1 MSRSTHYGNNYFA
14 VYSKKIHRVCN
25 FYSNLEYF
33 NFLSL
38 EINPMVERFCE
49 QPLKIDI
56 IQENKLQHAIFD
68 MWVLY
73 RNGKDELQEV
83 KYPSELTG
91 SSSEAIRSQEQI
103 RREELWCNDNNIDF
117 IVRTEKT
124 IPQGRFFLNNANI
137 IAARLRR
144 YISTE
149 DKFYNPRIIELLK
162 KYERVTIED
171 LITNRLL
178 PFNSEMD
185 HICYMY
191 EKGLINMDIGNQPL
205 GRKMEVFLW
214 QN

>member
-1 MSRSTHYGNNYFA
+1 
-14 VYSKKIHRVCN
+14 
-25 FYSNLEYF
+25 
-33 NFLSL
+33 
-38 EINPMVERFCE
+38 MVERFCE

-83 KYPSELTG
+83 KYTSELTG